1 MQVLLIRPPRREA
14 GDMGLSVP
22 PLGLAYIAASL
33 IKEGHTVEILDAYAQ
48 RWSWSQ
54 FEQHMSS
61 VQCDVIGFSA
71 MTPTMDVVQRALPMV
86 RQSARWII
94 LGGPHPTAVRE
105 QVFVQMPLL
114 DAAVVGEGED
124 IAVNLL
130 SWFEGKARFPD
141 GVLHR
146 EHSFR
151 EASPPDVRA
160 LAFPARHLLPQS
172 SYRYLFA
179 TRRGFATMITSRG
192 CPFRCSFCDKS
203 VGGSRWR
210 ARTAVDVVNEL
221 EMLEQQGIGFVNFYD
236 DNFTLH
242 PRRVEDIC
250 NEILKRGLKIE
261 WKCEGR
267 VDSVDVELLTL
278 MKRAGCRVI
287 AYGVESGNSAAL
299 EFLRKDIN
307 IEQTQSAFVATHKA
321 GIRTLAYMILGVPGE
336 TEQDVRNSI
345 WFADKKLR
353 ASYAQFS
360 SLNAMPGTPIYGHP
374 ATKSVKNP
382 VDSDRHRATV
392 TDLSEL
398 QLKRLLKEAWVRFY
412 LNPKRLGRLGLD
424 VWRSGSFDEGA
435 RLALAMGKWSVYG

>member
-1 MQVLLIRPPRREA
+1 MRVLLIRPPRREA

-33 IKEGHTVEILDAYAQ
+33 IDAGHEVEILDAYAL
-48 RWSWSQ
+48 RWSWSL
-54 FEQHMSS
+54 FETKMASTQA
-61 VQCDVIGFSA
+61 DVIGFSA
-71 MTPTMDVVQRALPMV
+71 MTPTVDVVRKSLPIV
-86 RQSARWII
+86 RSSARWII

-105 QVFVQMPLL
+105 QVLQDMPLL
-114 DAAVVGEGED
+114 DAAVVGEGEQ
-124 IAVNLL
+124 VVVELL
-130 SWFEGKARFPD
+130 KWFVDGGELPA

-146 EHSFR
+146 SHAFSD
-151 EASPPDVRA
+151 ASAPDVRDIP
-160 LAFPARHLLPQS
+160 FPARHLLPQDK
-172 SYRYLFA
+172 YRYLFA

-210 ARTAVDVVNEL
+210 SRTAIDVVDEMEL
-221 EMLEQQGIGFVNFYD
+221 LQRSGVGFVNFYD

-250 NEILKRGLKIE
+250 NEILRRGLNIE

-267 VDSVDVELLTL
+267 VDSVDLALLRL
-278 MKRAGCRVI
+278 MKKAGCRVI

-307 IEQTQSAFVATHKA
+307 IEQAESAFVATHEA

-336 TEQDVRNSI
+336 TEQDVRRSI
-345 WFADKKLR
+345 FFADKKLR

-360 SLNAMPGTPIYGHP
+360 SLNAMPGTPLYGHP
-374 ATKSVKNP
+374 STKSVKNP
-382 VDSDRHRATV
+382 VDSDQHRATV

-398 QLKRLLKEAWVRFY
+398 QLKSLLKEAWIRFY
-412 LNPKRLGRLGLD
+412 LKPRRLGRLGLD

-435 RLALAMGKWSVYG
+435 RLAVAMGKWSMSR